1 MGCNYRDQ
9 MSDDE
14 VHVTISF
21 RQTAFDGYTKTG
33 MTMIV
38 QEES

>member
-1 MGCNYRDQ
+1 MGCHCRDQ
-9 MSDDE
+9 MSNDE

-21 RQTAFDGYTKTG
+21 QQTAFDGYTQTG
-33 MTMIV
+33 MTLIV